1 MNIYS
6 IALLA
11 LREMERLASQLSAYP
26 IQLCCEVTKT
36 DALPALEN
44 LLRDKRIDLVS
55 LMWRIFWSAFCTHR

>member
-26 IQLCCEVTKT
+26 IQLCCEVTET

-55 LMWRIFWSAFCTHR
+55 LM